1 MSRASIARSPVRLA
15 ISTQPAGSLCP
26 NCRPERFP
34 AHGAADF
41 DRRAVRRERL
51 SPVRTAA
58 VACLAALAILCCAWQ
73 AFGNEPGKD
82 DPPPL
87 DLTLKDSVLLAL
99 RNNRHLINAR
109 LDRAAERFS
118 LRVAENE
125 FRPHVTIGPFAE
137 RKHTNPSTGTG
148 STGVSSRVMLRI
160 PSGGEFE
167 VGWRGGGETGD
178 TGSRPPY
185 FNEVEFTFRQPL
197 LRGAGVGVNTASVR
211 TARLAEEISV
221 LVFKQAII
229 DIVSEVVRSY
239 RGYMQAERRVDIRA
253 KSLDRAREL
262 LAVNELLVETGR
274 MAERDILQTKAD
286 IARRELRLIG
296 ARNRLDAARLTLID
310 ILDIDSRT
318 RLRLT
323 ETLDVGDSLDSEFAQ
338 TDAAH
343 GVEAALRHRTDY
355 LRALLGIRNAE
366 IRVDVAGNER
376 LWDLSVTLSARLAH
390 ADETLGGAAS
400 RLDGTDYGVRLD
412 LAIPIGPAAAD
423 PAKLAYANAATD
435 LKKARNELADLL
447 QRIDI
452 EVGNAVREVEISAL
466 QVGLTRTARR
476 LVEQKLEV
484 EKEKLRLGLSSNFR
498 LSAFEDD
505 LVAAQDDELDSIVAY
520 LDALTLLDRTLGTTL
535 DSWGIEV
542 EGADRGR
549 DR

>member
-1 MSRASIARSPVRLA
+1 M
-15 ISTQPAGSLCP
+15 
-26 NCRPERFP
+26 
-34 AHGAADF
+34 
-41 DRRAVRRERL
+41 RRERL
-51 SPVRTAA
+51 SLDRAA
-58 VACLAALAILCCAWQ
+58 ALACLAALAILCCAQQ
-73 AFGNEPGKD
+73 ASGEEPGKD
-82 DPPPL
+82 DPLLL

-109 LDRAAERFS
+109 LDRAAERLS
-118 LRVAENE
+118 LQVAENA
-125 FRPHVTIGPFAE
+125 FRPHVTIGPYAE
-137 RKHTNPSTGTG
+137 RKHTDPSTDTG
-148 STGVSSRVMLRI
+148 SMGVSSRVTLRI
-160 PSGGEFE
+160 PSGGEFA

-185 FNEVEFTFRQPL
+185 FNEVEFSFRQPL

-211 TARLAEEISV
+211 TARLAEEINV
-221 LVFKQAII
+221 LVLKQAIVH
-229 DIVSEVVRSY
+229 IVSQVLRSY
-239 RGYMQAERRVDIRA
+239 RGYMQAERRAEIRA

-262 LAVNELLVETGR
+262 LAVNRLLVETGR
-274 MAERDILQTKAD
+274 MAERDIVQTKAD

-323 ETLDVGDSLDSEFAQ
+323 ETLDVGDSLDSELAR
-338 TDAAH
+338 TDAAR
-343 GVEAALRHRTDY
+343 GVEAALRHRTDH

-366 IRVDVAGNER
+366 TRVDVAGNER
-376 LWDLSVTLSARLAH
+376 LWDLSVTLSASLAH
-390 ADETLGGAAS
+390 ADETLGRAAS
-400 RLDGTDYGVRLD
+400 RLDDTDYGIRLD

-423 PAKLAYANAATD
+423 PAKLAQVKAVTD
-435 LKKARNELADLL
+435 LKKARNELADLR

-452 EVGNAVREVEISAL
+452 EVGNAVREVEILAR

-520 LDALTLLDRTLGTTL
+520 LDALTSLDRTLGTTL